1 MLNLLGPYKY
11 VVDFLAIAALVGI
24 AAFGLHKYN
33 TYQQDIG
40 AARVQD
46 QWDKAVILAK
56 DAQRLREI
64 QFQKEKDDA
73 IAQAAKNSQISAA
86 AATATAQS
94 GRVLQSTIETILAR
108 SGTDT
113 ADANRKYTAA
123 LATVLTEC
131 TSAYREMAR
140 AADGHAIDSQTLMN
154 AWPK

>member
-11 VVDFLAIAALVGI
+11 VVDFLVIAVLVGL
-24 AAFGLHKYN
+24 AAFGVHKYN
-33 TYQQDIG
+33 VYQQDIG

-56 DAQRLREI
+56 DAQRQREI

-73 IAQAAKNSQISAA
+73 IAQAAKSAQVSAA
-86 AATATAQS
+86 AATAATAS

-123 LATVLTEC
+123 LAAVLTEC
-131 TSAYREMAR
+131 TGAYREMAR
-140 AADGHAIDSQTLMN
+140 TADGHALDAQTLSN

>member
-108 SGTDT
+108 SGADT

>member
-11 VVDFLAIAALVGI
+11 VLDALVIFSLVALG
-24 AAFGLHKYN
+24 AFAVHKYN
-33 TYQQDIG
+33 AYQQDIG

-73 IAQAAKNSQISAA
+73 IAQAAKNAQVSAA
-86 AATATAQS
+86 AAASATQS
-94 GRVLQSTIETILAR
+94 GRVLQSTIETILTR
-108 SGTDT
+108 SGTDST
-113 ADANRKYTAA
+113 DANRKYTAA
-123 LATVLTEC
+123 LGTVLSEC

-140 AADGHAIDSQTLMN
+140 RADGHAADVQTLTN

>member
-1 MLNLLGPYKY
+1 MNLLGPYKY
-11 VVDFLAIAALVGI
+11 VVDFLVIAALVGI
-24 AAFGLHKYN
+24 AAFGVHKYN
-33 TYQQDIG
+33 AYQQDIG

-56 DAQRLREI
+56 DAQRQREI

-73 IAQAAKNSQISAA
+73 IAQAAKSAQVSAA
-86 AATATAQS
+86 AAASATQS

-108 SGTDT
+108 SGSDSV
-113 ADANRKYTAA
+113 DANRKYTAA

-131 TSAYREMAR
+131 TSAYREMAKN
-140 AADGHAIDSQTLMN
+140 ADGHATDEQTLMS